1 MHEAFWR
8 YNKDGGGTIMNEE
21 TLYCL
26 TEDCENEWEAT
37 VVKAPFLVCLDCADD
52 LDCDVLAIRR
62 KSGYYVIQ

>member
-1 MHEAFWR
+1 
-8 YNKDGGGTIMNEE
+8 MNSSEE

-52 LDCDVLAIRR
+52 LDCNILAIRR
-62 KSGYYVIQ
+62 KEGHYVIQ